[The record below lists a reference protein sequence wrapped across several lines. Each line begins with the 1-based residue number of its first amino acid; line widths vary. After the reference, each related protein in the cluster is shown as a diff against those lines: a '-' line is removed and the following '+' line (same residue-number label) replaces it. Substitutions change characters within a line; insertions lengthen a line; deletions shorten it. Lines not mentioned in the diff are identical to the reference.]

1 MLGKRRRGDDVEM
14 EIDEDDSIVPM
25 EVRGSKGK
33 SARKMT
39 PAQRKISVKKIL
51 NERSASRREGSEP
64 KRLDYKIVPEE
75 QIRLAKKINAVFK
88 HKIQRT
94 EADREVTVKKP
105 KHLYAGKMSNGA
117 RNHR

>member
-39 PAQRKISVKKIL
+39 PA
-51 NERSASRREGSEP
+51 
-64 KRLDYKIVPEE
+64 
-75 QIRLAKKINAVFK
+75 
-88 HKIQRT
+88 
-94 EADREVTVKKP
+94 
-105 KHLYAGKMSNGA
+105 
-117 RNHR
+117 